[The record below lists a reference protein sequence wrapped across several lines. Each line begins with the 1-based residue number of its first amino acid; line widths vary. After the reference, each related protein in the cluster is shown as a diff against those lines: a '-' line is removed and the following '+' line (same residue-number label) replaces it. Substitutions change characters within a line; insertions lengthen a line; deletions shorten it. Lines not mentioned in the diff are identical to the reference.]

1 MEVHATMAYKQQVR
15 SIFINLPVRELS
27 VTRAF
32 WSKLGFSFDEAY
44 CDENAVCLV
53 VMEGEFY
60 AMLLREPF
68 FQTFTT
74 RPVADGST
82 TQVLMAIDV
91 GSRERVLEI
100 MALALDNGAT
110 HYLQAEDHGWMYY
123 DRFMDP
129 DGHQWEISFVDE
141 TAAPKT

>member
-1 MEVHATMAYKQQVR
+1 MAYKQQVR
-15 SIFINLPVRELS
+15 SIFINLPVRDLS

-32 WSKLGFSFDEAY
+32 WSKLGFSFDEVY

-53 VMEGEFY
+53 LKEGEIY

-74 RPVADGST
+74 RPLADGST

-123 DRFMDP
+123 DRFTDP

>member
-1 MEVHATMAYKQQVR
+1 
-15 SIFINLPVRELS
+15 
-27 VTRAF
+27 
-32 WSKLGFSFDEAY
+32 
-44 CDENAVCLV
+44 
-53 VMEGEFY
+53 
-60 AMLLREPF
+60 
-68 FQTFTT
+68 
-74 RPVADGST
+74 
-82 TQVLMAIDV
+82 MAIDV